1 MYGKAAP
8 PSFWLPLLKQSSR
21 SADVMAYGAMRIP
34 DSLDG
39 ELRNSGRGRRC
50 GTKSTGAAA
59 LSGEPWTGAAA
70 VPFYGEGARVDGLFL
85 SRRSAVSRG
94 GKHPSHAIRRGRPRF
109 PAGSHEPPHRSGEF
123 PDWAEGPMAA
133 GAALVWGSRISKP
146 LSGNRHDLRGRRP
159 KPEIRVRSGA
169 KGGSFG
175 HPCTVS
181 RRR

>member
-1 MYGKAAP
+1 MALCGYRILLMANCAILAAAAGAGRRAPAPLLFLANHGQAP
-8 PSFWLPLLKQSSR
+8 PPFR
-21 SADVMAYGAMRIP
+21 
-34 DSLDG
+34 
-39 ELRNSGRGRRC
+39 
-50 GTKSTGAAA
+50 
-59 LSGEPWTGAAA
+59 
-70 VPFYGEGARVDGLFL
+70 FYGEGTRVDGLFL